1 MDRVVAYVALVLG
14 ASLSLLNFYVS
25 VVRVPLLRAC
35 GWSPRWVS
43 GIPLFGSM
51 LLVLSAVLFWRER
64 WAAVT
69 ALTLAV
75 LDTGGIH
82 WFFGALTWD
91 LITARNR
98 DRVA

>member
-1 MDRVVAYVALVLG
+1 MYRVAAYVTLLLG
-14 ASLSLLNFYVS
+14 ASLSLLNFYLS
-25 VVRVPLLRAC
+25 FVRVPLLRGC

-43 GIPLFGSM
+43 GIPLLGSM
-51 LLVLSAVLFWRER
+51 LLVLSAVLMWRER

-82 WFFGALTWD
+82 SFFGVLLWD
-91 LITARNR
+91 LIATRNR
-98 DRVA
+98 DSVA